1 MEGSSYFIEIIY
13 GIKIND
19 NIKTSG
25 IVDKLITKDYNR
37 SIKINLQQRRCGYL
51 LRKRRI
57 VRDAFLLLCGGFDMN
72 VPELFASD
80 VFNRQVMQ
88 DKLPKETYKSLL
100 KTIDEGAPLDMSVA
114 NVVANAMKDWAVE
127 KGATHFTHWFQ
138 PMTGITAEKHDSFIS
153 PTKDGKVIM
162 DFSGKELVVGEP
174 DASSF
179 PSGGVRATFEA
190 RGYTAWDP
198 TSFAF
203 VKDGTLYIPTA
214 FFSYSGEVL
223 DKKTPLLK
231 SMAVLNK
238 EALRILRLFG
248 NTTAKRVVSTV
259 GAEQEYFLI
268 DKKMLE
274 ARKDLL
280 YTGRTLFGAKPPKG
294 QELEDHYFGAIKT
307 RVSDYMKDLD
317 EELWKLGILAK
328 TKHNEVAPCQ
338 HELAPV
344 FTSTNVASDQ
354 NQIIMETMKK
364 VAERH
369 GLCCLLHEKP
379 FAGINGSGKH
389 NNWSMSTDTGI
400 NLLDPGSTPAENGQ
414 FMLFLTAVI
423 VAVNEHQDLLRLSIA
438 SAGNDHRLGA
448 NEAPPAIVSVYLGEE
463 LEGVIES
470 LESGVKYKGR
480 GKKTMKLG
488 VDTLPELPKDT
499 TDRNR
504 TSPFAFTGNKFE
516 FRMVGSSF
524 SLAGPNIIINT
535 AVADVLRRFADELE
549 KAEDFNTALHDLVV
563 RAIRENKSILFKGNN
578 YSEEWKKEAEKRG
591 LLNLKSAAE
600 ALPYFASRENISFF
614 ERNGV
619 FTEREVITRTD
630 IMLENYCKVLNIEA
644 LTMLEMAKKDI
655 YPAVNGY
662 IVTLCD
668 TVQSKKRI
676 SDDIDCAGEQKMIRK
691 LSNKNTELLFKADE
705 LEDTLLATKAYEN
718 SESLAKFFS
727 DSVIPLMRELRA
739 FADDMEMSVSEKFWP
754 FPTYGDILFSV

>member
-1 MEGSSYFIEIIY
+1 
-13 GIKIND
+13 
-19 NIKTSG
+19 
-25 IVDKLITKDYNR
+25 
-37 SIKINLQQRRCGYL
+37 
-51 LRKRRI
+51 
-57 VRDAFLLLCGGFDMN
+57 MN
-72 VPELFASD
+72 VPEIFASN

-88 DKLPKETYKSLL
+88 QRLPKEVYKTLL
-100 KTIDEGAPLDMSVA
+100 KTIDEGYPLDTSVA

-162 DFSGKELVVGEP
+162 EFSGKELVVGEP

-231 SMAVLNK
+231 SMAALNK
-238 EALRILRLFG
+238 QALRILRLFG
-248 NTTAKRVVSTV
+248 NTTAKQVFSTV

-268 DKKMLE
+268 DKELFEK
-274 ARKDLL
+274 RKDLI

-294 QELEDHYFGAIKT
+294 QELEDHYFGAINT
-307 RVSDYMKDLD
+307 RVSAYMRDLD

-328 TKHNEVAPCQ
+328 TKHNEVAPAQ

-354 NQIIMETMKK
+354 NQLVMETMKK
-364 VAERH
+364 VADRH
-369 GLCCLLHEKP
+369 GMHCLLHEKP

-389 NNWSMSTDTGI
+389 NNWSMSTDTGL
-400 NLLDPGSTPAENGQ
+400 NLLDPGFTPAENGQ

-423 VAVNEHQDLLRLSIA
+423 KAVNEHQDLLRLSVA

-448 NEAPPAIVSVYLGEE
+448 NEAPPAIVSVFVGEE
-463 LEGVIES
+463 LEEVIDS
-470 LESGVKYKGR
+470 LEKGVKYAGK
-480 GKKTMKLG
+480 GKKTMQLG

-535 AVADVLRRFADELE
+535 IVADALRQFADELE
-549 KAEDFNTALHDLVV
+549 GAADFNAALHDLVV
-563 RAIRENKSILFKGNN
+563 RNIRENKRIIFNGNN
-578 YSEEWKKEAEKRG
+578 YSEEWAKEAEKRG
-591 LLNLKSAAE
+591 LLNLKNAAE
-600 ALPYFASRENISFF
+600 ALPHFADRKNLELFSFL
-614 ERNGV
+614 RV
-619 FTEREVITRTD
+619 FTEREVRTRTD

-644 LTMLEMAKKDI
+644 LTMEEMAKKDI
-655 YPAVNGY
+655 YPAVNKY
-662 IVTLCD
+662 IRDLCS
-668 TVQSKKRI
+668 TVRAKK
-676 SDDIDCAGEQKMIRK
+676 DACEKAPCAAEEKLICK
-691 LSNKNTELLFKADE
+691 LSSMNEAMSEKTEALEELLIDSKACK
-705 LEDTLLATKAYEN
+705 TPAALAA
-718 SESLAKFFS
+718 FFAEK
-727 DSVIPLMRELRA
+727 VIPVMQEIRMVADNMELCTA
-739 FADDMEMSVSEKFWP
+739 KEYWP
-754 FPTYGDILFSV
+754 FPTYGELLFSV